1 MNAGTKEKVKVVNGP
16 SIMIVTSG
24 SGIMRV
30 DGKEVDLSLG
40 FIFFIGQGV
49 DVEFETKDEKVM
61 VHRAYAE

>member
-30 DGKEVDLSLG
+30 DGKEVDLSFG

>member
-1 MNAGTKEKVKVVNGP
+1 VNGP

-24 SGIMRV
+24 SGKMRV
-30 DGKEVDLSLG
+30 GGKEVDLSFG

-49 DVEFETKDEKVM
+49 GVELEAKGEKMM

>member
-1 MNAGTKEKVKVVNGP
+1 MIITQMGGKEMVKAVNGP
-16 SIMIVTSG
+16 STMIVTSG

-30 DGKEVDLSLG
+30 GGKEVDLSFG

-61 VHRAYAE
+61 VA